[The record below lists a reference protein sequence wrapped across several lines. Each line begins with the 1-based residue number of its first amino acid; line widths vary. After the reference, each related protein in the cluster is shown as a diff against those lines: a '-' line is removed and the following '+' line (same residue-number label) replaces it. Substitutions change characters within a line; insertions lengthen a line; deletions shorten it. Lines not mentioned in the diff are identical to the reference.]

1 MSDKQTPKWSR
12 FFRGLLIGSATVAGY
27 NALDY
32 VDVNLAP
39 MLKGS
44 VGAVVGGLAL
54 MLTNFLRDKFRG
66 R

>member
-1 MSDKQTPKWSR
+1 MSNGKTPTWGR
-12 FFRGLLIGSATVAGY
+12 FFRGLLVGSVTVAGY

-44 VGAVVGGLAL
+44 VGAVVGGVML

-66 R
+66 K